1 MVNVFDITASIGPG
15 PVGSNM
21 AHFPHSSGAFDEFP
35 LLVILRSKL
44 LFARELLVE
53 RQVELQYI
61 YPGLTKKAE
70 IRAFGEPGDQLVRLV
85 R

>member
-1 MVNVFDITASIGPG
+1 
-15 PVGSNM
+15 M
-21 AHFPHSSGAFDEFP
+21 AQFPHSSGAFDEFP
-35 LLVILRSKL
+35 LLVILRAKL